1 MLSLITNTDHLHF
14 PPPDSDF
21 ENNNLNLGK
30 NYIFYYMLG
39 FLCVFVTIFCVFCDF
54 RIGFDLLLYVFLTQN
69 ILWCANRAMTKFLNP
84 TENGRFKMSSK
95 KIKKNTFYVLYLNR
109 KNYILIPKQ
118 HKRHKIL
125 CF

>member
-1 MLSLITNTDHLHF
+1 M
-14 PPPDSDF
+14 
-21 ENNNLNLGK
+21 
-30 NYIFYYMLG
+30 FYYMLV
-39 FLCVFVTIFCVFCDF
+39 FLCVFVTIFCVFYDF
-54 RIGFDLLLYVFLTQN
+54 RIGFDLLLYIFLTQN

-95 KIKKNTFYVLYLNR
+95 KIKKIAFYVLYLNR
-109 KNYILIPKQ
+109 KNYILILKQ